1 MSLSSLG
8 RNGLTSYFESG
19 RAGDVPVAD
28 RKILGV
34 VNYTSECDFPKLD
47 YGYPEL
53 NINMVASTA
62 DPFAEVW
69 VTDADA
75 EHGERDRITYSH
87 DGEYFF
93 CAGRVP
99 PVGRYTEAVRAAYVT
114 TFELL
119 EKFGYSSVFRMWNF
133 IGDINR
139 DNAEGLEVYRDF
151 CRGRAEAFEQC
162 RVDFEQFPAAT
173 GIGSRGGGVAFYL
186 LACRSGGHRHIENP
200 RQVPAYHY
208 PKRYGP
214 RAPRFARA
222 TYLPSRAADGAGGQ
236 IFVSG
241 TASVVGHETAHRGNL
256 VKQCQQA
263 LENIELVISS
273 GNLAAHGVS
282 ASRGLRD
289 MRNIK
294 VYVRKF
300 EDLPTVRGICR
311 EAFSA
316 DANIAYFT
324 VDICRADLL
333 VEIEGI
339 VM

>member
-1 MSLSSLG
+1 VKRVGSRDTVVTGWFLRWPRIAPTGVGAPNMKGIDHYSRLVDAL
-8 RNGLTSYFESG
+8 LE
-19 RAGDVPVAD
+19 AGIRPWCTIYHWDLPQALED
-28 RKILGV
+28 RGGWP
-34 VNYTSECDFPKLD
+34 N
-47 YGYPEL
+47 
-53 NINMVASTA
+53 
-62 DPFAEVW
+62 
-69 VTDADA
+69 
-75 EHGERDRITYSH
+75 R
-87 DGEYFF
+87 
-93 CAGRVP
+93 
-99 PVGRYTEAVRAAYVT
+99 
-114 TFELL
+114 ELL

-222 TYLPSRAADGAGGQ
+222 TYLPSRAADGVGGQ

-241 TASVVGHETAHRGNL
+241 TASVVGHETAHGGNL

-263 LENIELVISS
+263 LENIELVISP

-282 ASRGLRD
+282 ASHGLRD

-300 EDLPTVRGICR
+300 EDIPTVRGICR